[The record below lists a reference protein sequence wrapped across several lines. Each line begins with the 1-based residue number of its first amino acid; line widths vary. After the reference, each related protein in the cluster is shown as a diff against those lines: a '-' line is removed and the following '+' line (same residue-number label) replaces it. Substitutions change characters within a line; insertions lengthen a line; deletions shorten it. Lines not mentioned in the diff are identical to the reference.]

1 MCAIR
6 ARAKGA
12 QANFQNLENGEKDDL
27 PLFFTKCSL
36 FAIIFPYLLLF
47 FLILLLCFEGN
58 RHDEMNP
65 KSGFGML
72 YEHSLAAQV
81 SQLKE

>member
-47 FLILLLCFEGN
+47 FLIFLLYFEGN
-58 RHDEMNP
+58 RHDEMNH
-65 KSGFGML
+65 KSGFVML

-81 SQLKE
+81 SQLNE